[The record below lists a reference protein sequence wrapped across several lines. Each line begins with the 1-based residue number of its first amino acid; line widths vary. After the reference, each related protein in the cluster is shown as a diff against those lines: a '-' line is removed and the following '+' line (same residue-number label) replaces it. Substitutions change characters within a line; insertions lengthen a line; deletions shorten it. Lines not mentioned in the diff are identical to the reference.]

1 MNGIRDVLDR
11 RLGQVTMY
19 RLVTL
24 ALAVLVV
31 ISMLYAGVGSLG
43 EGLFSFTGQ
52 VVSLLVLLLTTVASG
67 WALARAWRV
76 RPHLESSV
84 ISALLLYFLFIP
96 QTDASKLG
104 WLALAAVLASASKYL
119 LAWRGRHVFN
129 PAAAGAFGVY
139 VVQAVIDVDPIDR
152 VGASWWVAS
161 ADLLPWVVIA
171 AALVLYRTRRLD
183 LGAVFVAV
191 ALPLVML
198 GLHHFGQGW
207 GGAARTA
214 LETSPLIF
222 LAGFMLSEP
231 LTLPPRRH
239 QQWVVAVVAAV
250 VYAYPLAILVV
261 TETPPLFGVGDQWQ
275 VAALLVGNA
284 VAFGFA
290 RRSGVRLEL
299 VERRLRGIDTQ
310 ELVFR
315 SARQHR
321 FEPGQ
326 YAELHLPH
334 GGADARGSRRV
345 FSISS
350 PPDTAGTIAFSLRVP
365 EPASSFKRALVDL
378 PLGTTVQSTG
388 IAGDFLLPR
397 DPSIP
402 VVLVAGGIGVTP
414 FLSQLRHAP
423 DRDAVLVYGV
433 ASADDVPFAEELA
446 GHRVVLV
453 CATRPG
459 RLPDAWTWIEA
470 PFLSTDLIADAVP
483 DLAARHAYI
492 SGPPAMVNAVR
503 RGLAKRAKRV
513 RTDYF
518 SGY

>member
-11 RLGQVTMY
+11 RLGRVTMY

-24 ALAVLVV
+24 ALTVLVV

-43 EGLFSFTGQ
+43 EGLFSIGGQ
-52 VVSLLVLLLTTVASG
+52 VVSLAVLLVATVSSS
-67 WALARAWRV
+67 WVLARLWRV

-84 ISALLLYFLFIP
+84 ITALLLYFLFIP
-96 QTDASKLG
+96 QTDAGKLG
-104 WLALAAVLASASKYL
+104 WLALAAVLASASKFV
-119 LAWRGRHVFN
+119 LAWRGRHLFN
-129 PAAAGAFGVY
+129 PAAAGAFLVY
-139 VVQAVIDVDPIDR
+139 VVQAVIDVDPVNR

-161 ADLLPWVVIA
+161 ADLLPWVAIA
-171 AALVLYRTRRLD
+171 AVLVLYRTRRLD
-183 LGAVFVAV
+183 LGVVFVAV
-191 ALPLVML
+191 ALPLVVL

-207 GGAARTA
+207 GDAARTA
-214 LETSPLIF
+214 IQTSPFVF

-239 QQWVVAVVAAV
+239 QQLVVAVVAAI

-261 TETPPLFGVGDQWQ
+261 TETPPLFGIGDQWQ
-275 VAALLVGNA
+275 VAALLVGNV
-284 VAFGFA
+284 VAFAFA

-299 VERRLRGIDTQ
+299 IERRLRGTDTH

-315 SARQHR
+315 SARRHP

-334 GGADARGSRRV
+334 SGTDARGTRRV

-350 PPDTAGTIAFSLRVP
+350 PPDPDGTIVFSLRVP
-365 EPASSFKRALVDL
+365 QPASSFKRALVDL
-378 PLGTTVQSTG
+378 PLGATIQSTG

-397 DPSIP
+397 DRSVP

-433 ASADDVPFAEELA
+433 QSGDDIPFADELA
-446 GHRVVLV
+446 GDRVVLV
-453 CATRPG
+453 CATRPPT
-459 RLPDAWTWIEA
+459 LPDGWDWVEA
-470 PFLSTDLIADAVP
+470 PFLSADLVAQAVP
-483 DLAARHAYI
+483 DLAARQAYV

-503 RGLAKRAKRV
+503 AGLAKRAKRV

>member
-1 MNGIRDVLDR
+1 MNGVRDVLDR
-11 RLGQVTMY
+11 RLGHLTMY

-24 ALAVLVV
+24 ALAALVL
-31 ISMLYAGVGSLG
+31 ISMLYTGVGSLG
-43 EGLFSFTGQ
+43 EGLFSLGGQ
-52 VVSLLVLLLTTVASG
+52 VLSAIVLLVTTVASG
-67 WALARAWRV
+67 WVLARAWRV

-104 WLALAAVLASASKYL
+104 WLALAAVLAAASKYL

-129 PAAAGAFGVY
+129 PAATGAFGVY
-139 VVQAVIDVDPIDR
+139 VVQAMIDVDPIDR

-161 ADLLPWVVIA
+161 ADLLPWVVMA

-183 LGAVFVAV
+183 LGAVFLAV
-191 ALPLVML
+191 ALPLVMM
-198 GLHHFGQGW
+198 GLHHVGQGW

-214 LETSPLIF
+214 LEASPLIF

-284 VAFGFA
+284 VAFAFA
-290 RRSGVRLEL
+290 RRSGVQLEL
-299 VERRLRGIDTQ
+299 IERRQRGIDTH
-310 ELVFR
+310 ELIFR
-315 SARQHR
+315 SQRRHR

-334 GGADARGSRRV
+334 RGADARGSRRV

-350 PPDTAGTIAFSLRVP
+350 PPDTDGTIAFSLRVP

-378 PLGTTVQSTG
+378 PLGARVQSTG
-388 IAGDFLLPR
+388 IAGDFLLPH

-423 DRDAVLVYGV
+423 DRDAVLVYAV
-433 ASADDVPFAEELA
+433 ASADDVPFADELQA
-446 GHRVVLV
+446 HRVVLV
-453 CATRPG
+453 CATRPD

-470 PFLSTDLIADAVP
+470 PFLSTDLIAQAVP
-483 DLAARHAYI
+483 DLATRHAYL

-503 RGLAKRAKRV
+503 GGLAKRAERV